1 MRRKRIVAP
10 PIGTMYQVSYYS
22 KNHNNV
28 VEYWQ
33 VERRTERTVWLR
45 RLVTNMLDQPIP
57 GMVRSD
63 LGLLE
68 RRVLPDGCLRIHEG
82 VYVHSY
88 ADIYMPTN

>member
-1 MRRKRIVAP
+1 MRKQRIVAP

-68 RRVLPDGCLRIHEG
+68 PESSQMGASASMKACTCT
-82 VYVHSY
+82 
-88 ADIYMPTN
+88 PTPTSTRLTS